1 MLKKQVETATASSM
15 DTCRRQAMLMLGKPT
30 LATVARIYIQNIE
43 ARNLASRN
51 ADQRARVFFP
61 QLAQG
66 VGIAGG
72 VFKSSRCCWLL
83 SDSAREAWQA
93 MA

>member
-1 MLKKQVETATASSM
+1 MLKKQVEAATTRPM
-15 DTCRRQAMLMLGKPT
+15 DTSRWQAMLMLGKPT
-30 LATVARIYIQNIE
+30 PATLARIYIQNIQ
-43 ARNLASRN
+43 ARNLARRN

-72 VFKSSRCCWLL
+72 VFKSSRRCWLL

-93 MA
+93 MP